1 MLPVDELYF
10 SWLRDQSVVLS
21 DQHCYNRVL
30 EVLYRNPYEP
40 LHPMDTN
47 READGLELRDEWV
60 ELYSE
65 HVDIQDYWYAEPC
78 SILEMLVAFSRRC
91 NFQTSSLS
99 AEEWV
104 VKFLNNLN
112 IHISDFNFEGEKS
125 KVYETIIA
133 FNEGEVSIFPDIQE
147 NHNEQ
152 LWYQMMEYIELNE
165 LTSFM

>member
-21 DQHCYNRVL
+21 DQHYYNRVL

-112 IHISDFNFEGEKS
+112 IHISDFDFEGEKS